1 MRGRVDVHLPV
12 RPNFPKEL
20 LMTKVRWIA
29 FAALCGGTVFQTATG
44 CDAILAPLVSSLATT
59 VVTSLISSVLLG
71 T

>member
-1 MRGRVDVHLPV
+1 
-12 RPNFPKEL
+12 
-20 LMTKVRWIA
+20 MTKVRWIA